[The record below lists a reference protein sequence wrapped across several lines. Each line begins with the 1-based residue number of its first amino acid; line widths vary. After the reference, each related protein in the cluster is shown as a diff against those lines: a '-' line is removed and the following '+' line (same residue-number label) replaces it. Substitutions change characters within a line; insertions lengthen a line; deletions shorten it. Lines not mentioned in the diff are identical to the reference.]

1 MTVSKLI
8 SQLGFLQRMA
18 STLDISGNL
27 ASLDIADDSM
37 QADRDALASD
47 WAIVGQELQ
56 KAMNMYEQR

>member
-1 MTVSKLI
+1 MTASKLI
-8 SQLGFLQRMA
+8 SQLGFLQGMA

-56 KAMNMYEQR
+56 KAMDTYEQR

>member
-1 MTVSKLI
+1 MTASKLI
-8 SQLGFLQRMA
+8 SQLGFLQGMA
-18 STLDISGNL
+18 STLDISGDL

>member
-8 SQLGFLQRMA
+8 SQLGFLQGMA

-47 WAIVGQELQ
+47 WAC
-56 KAMNMYEQR
+56 KRP

>member
-8 SQLGFLQRMA
+8 SQLGFLQGMA
-18 STLDISGNL
+18 STLDISGDL

>member
-8 SQLGFLQRMA
+8 SQLGFLQGMA

-56 KAMNMYEQR
+56 KAMDTYEQR

>member
-1 MTVSKLI
+1 MTASKLI
-8 SQLGFLQRMA
+8 SQLGFLQGMA

>member
-8 SQLGFLQRMA
+8 SQLGFLQGMA

>member
-1 MTVSKLI
+1 MTASKLI
-8 SQLGFLQRMA
+8 SQLGFLQGMA

-27 ASLDIADDSM
+27 ASLDIADDFM

>member
-8 SQLGFLQRMA
+8 SQLGFLQGMA

-56 KAMNMYEQR
+56 KAMNMNEQR